1 MSSYFDFLSYFYNI
15 ILYVVCWELPYKI
28 GKTIYYLYIN
38 NINLKLIILNNFKI
52 YIFLFLVIFLHY
64 SLRLIEKELPK
75 NSVIH
80 NLDSRV
86 KLIFVL
92 MLVITSA
99 ILNNIESVLLIWF
112 YILFIILLSR
122 ISIINTIKRIILI
135 LPFGMFLAFFQPF
148 VKGDTVIYTILGA
161 PIYYEGLLFGALLF
175 SKFLVSITA
184 IVFLSSTT
192 PMHEVI
198 IAGRRLG
205 LPSIMATMLG
215 LMVRYLFIMYDI
227 LENTLNSQKSRCLNR
242 KNISYKSLL
251 TIFGYSVG
259 SLFIR
264 SYEQGE
270 RTYLA
275 MTSRGY
281 SENSNVASFGGKIKK
296 IDILFLIIT
305 IIFLIILIIFNFINY

>member
-1 MSSYFDFLSYFYNI
+1 M
-15 ILYVVCWELPYKI
+15 
-28 GKTIYYLYIN
+28 
-38 NINLKLIILNNFKI
+38 
-52 YIFLFLVIFLHY
+52 HH
-64 SLRLIEKELPK
+64 SLRSIERELPK
-75 NSVIH
+75 NSIIH

-99 ILNNIESVLLIWF
+99 ILNNIQFVLLIWL
-112 YILFIILLSR
+112 YIIFIILISR

-148 VKGDTVIYTILGA
+148 IKGDTVIYTILGA
-161 PIYYEGLLFGALLF
+161 PIYYEGILFGALLF

-205 LPSIMATMLG
+205 LPPIMATMLG

-227 LENTLNSQKSRCLNR
+227 LENTLNSQKSRCLSR

-251 TIFGYSVG
+251 NIFGYSIG

-281 SENSNVASFGGKIKK
+281 SENSNIMSFGSKIKK
-296 IDILFLIIT
+296 NDILFLAIT
-305 IIFLIILIIFNFINY
+305 AIFLITLLILQFLN